1 MDRNRQV
8 NKVVHFLLTL
18 LIMFAVSIA
27 PAQALL
33 KGGTWQE
40 LNSVTGAV
48 NGTAPLADGAIIPL
62 YQGSTLL
69 DPSKTHDIEFS
80 AMPRDFSADATS
92 TSMRAV
98 NSTDTEGD
106 LFSDPPTIAWENR
119 QPPAMGLVWADAATP
134 DTPLSPQP
142 VPNLTFC
149 AQNLAGRQLVA
160 WAQVEDETNVPA
172 LWLFTRTGV
181 PNYATIPLLSPKVAL
196 NIKPATDTPVT
207 VSGDHVDSAFEA
219 SKVKVGE
226 SITLTISTKACD
238 GTPEGN
244 APFVIRRKDAENRQ
258 GVVNNANPVRVG
270 DTELTTTQ
278 TEYRG
283 VTDANGNAT
292 VVVTQKEGPG
302 VKTPLVV
309 SSVNFPALT
318 AETAV
323 IFTTITSP
331 DSDKASMYGHMI
343 ESATATLNGITYTF
357 TRPKL
362 AAEASG
368 ADKSVVDTNETW
380 ALFTWSGADNH
391 CDILPD
397 AEQLVQMRHEHST
410 LETWT
415 GWPVAGDAEYWSSTK
430 NQLSGYHAAVHM
442 NSASVVRAADS
453 DTLLVSCVDK
463 AQPAAHPQI
472 TLSPQGPYKA
482 QVGESIDL
490 TMTVVDR
497 DTQKP
502 LPYRYMELFID
513 PAKNRKGEHQDA
525 WDNLRVTVDSEGMSA
540 SSPEHYTGVTDVN
553 GQAHLTLKHNSGLG
567 VETPIRIVM
576 PDDEGGNVELSFSV
590 IFTVV
595 TSPDVD
601 GANMWGHMRGV
612 VDAGNLYKRPLLAV
626 EASHKDG
633 QFSENNEEWATFNSV
648 ASATAQCGVGQVPDQ
663 SSLAHLYSEHA
674 GGQMESEHGWPTEDY
689 FIAADSD
696 ASGTVHVNLENGDSG
711 KFTDT
716 PNYLTCSA
724 NEMVAV
730 LDVYFN
736 DDPVIKN
743 ADAKVGEQV
752 KMNIHSRNALN
763 GMAIGNTDFTI
774 TMANG
779 RRRDGLTTGFTDTS
793 NGEMQFDDV
802 GYVAGQVYHGITDAN
817 GDATIILTQKK
828 GVGLLTPLNIA
839 PVDSL
844 ISTPVSRS
852 VKFTVATSPD
862 TPAAKM
868 WGHMADTITV
878 GDWTF
883 ERPKLAGEVSNPL
896 RTQDE
901 SNETWARVAHSDAVG
916 NPDAGGCA
924 ANRLPRIDQLEALYN
939 ANSGGKIHSIQGWPT
954 YLNYWSST
962 YQSATTWKLIALT
975 NGSEFA
981 NSNVS
986 IYASCLASDNPVAAS
1001 ITIEPVNPSQWYDGS
1016 DVHAVKVKKG
1026 ETMQLKVTVKDVSGN
1041 PIPEAPFVLTRGDGY
1056 DRRGEKYTAQDGD
1069 DLQGIVTPVVIDGES
1084 LAWTTT
1090 KMGSQT
1096 GTDGTRIISV
1106 TRPDTHGTRTA
1117 INATLYE
1124 NAAVSASID
1133 TIFTV
1138 VTSPDVSVARMW
1150 GHMAPSLTAADGAVY
1165 QRPLLYAEL
1174 SSTDN
1179 TASKQETNETWA
1191 VFHGPASEGANP
1203 ARCAAGYYPAVE
1215 ALDTLYQAHSG
1226 NAMETTY
1233 GWPTQKHSYIAADT
1247 DGSTTA
1253 HVNLATGADSTFS
1266 GTEPNYLSCSGN
1278 ELVTSLD
1285 VYFNGDESL
1294 RNAVAKV
1301 GEQITMN
1308 VHSVNALNGLSVPNA
1323 SFTVTMSH
1331 GKNRDN
1337 ATTGFTDPSDGT
1349 LVMGGTPFGS
1359 SQASMTYQGM
1369 TDAEGNATLV
1379 IEQPQGVGL
1388 LTPLSVLPVNSLITT
1403 PVNRSVKFTVATSPD
1418 TPEAQMWGHMADT
1431 LTVGDMKFQRPKL
1444 AAEATAATRTQE
1456 QDNETWARVSHADAL
1471 NNPNA
1476 GGCEAGHL
1484 PRADQLA
1491 ALYASSDGNKIHTVS
1506 GWPTEYDYW
1515 SSTFASAA
1523 TWQAVSLAAGGYT
1536 ASGDASD
1543 YVSCLVSKNPTAASI
1558 TIEPVDAALWYNANS
1573 EHAVKVKKGDTL
1585 QLKVTVKDA
1594 SGNPLP
1600 QAPFVLSRGDG
1611 YTRQGEKHI
1620 AGSGDGIVSA
1630 VVIDGDSLNDTATK
1644 IGGMTGENCSK
1655 IINVTRPDTHGT
1667 KVAITAALY
1676 DNASATAS
1684 IDTIFTVVTSPDSDK
1699 AKMWGHMPETT
1710 TAANGEVFK
1719 RPLLSAEIASGVTH
1733 GDNTENNEAWGIV
1746 DFEMANDAC
1755 GAGYVPTLADMQ
1767 SLYDA
1772 RPGGAMNTQQGW
1784 PLDGKNYQD
1793 STADLSRSTQNRY
1806 VKSINLRDGGVGS
1819 LLWNEQLY
1827 FVCLQNAHPAATQIT
1842 LTSPVYNDSD
1852 GFAKA
1857 KVGETI
1863 PVIITTRDA
1872 QGNPAADTPVIFTRG
1887 DSVGR
1892 ANQEVNSS
1900 AAADI
1905 QINHSDGRSSG
1916 ANYYT
1921 ATGAD
1926 GTLTLNI
1933 SQDSGAGFKTPLTAA
1948 IEHNGVTSAP
1958 LPVIFTVVTSPDTPK
1973 ANYWGHMAET
1983 LTDSSGVAYRRP
1995 LLASEFSATPGKTLT
2010 IANGY
2015 YDKGET
2021 WGMITVDK
2029 AWNGTGGGCG
2039 RDTLPT
2045 VANLQTLYGTYPD
2058 NAMRSRNGWPMT
2070 SSGNNN
2076 VSRYWWAGDY
2086 VISSDGTKS
2095 LYAAVNLFNDGND
2108 VKTTTSTSMYYMQT
2122 CLASPRSAAASL
2134 TLTLAGQDETTGSAK
2149 AKKGEQM
2156 AATIDVKDAAG
2167 QPMKNVMVKISR
2179 GSSYNRA
2186 NSATSSSSI
2195 TDDITLRNVMPSGL
2209 ATYLLDTSAKYLY
2222 AQTDAQGQVTFTLAQ
2237 DSTAGLK
2244 TTISAATMDGSNLTD
2259 SKDAIFTVV
2268 TSPDSDK
2275 AKYWGHMPETFTNS
2289 KGVEFKRPLLR
2300 AELSSTADTSGYT
2313 ENNETWYTWSRYPN
2327 MYQDTASPCDRLG
2340 LPTVNDLQTL
2350 YTDYPNGA
2358 LTTTLGL
2365 PVASGKY
2372 WGAGN
2377 SVPDATHS
2385 DSQFQY
2391 VRLSDNN
2398 TLTTKANTATAQLCL
2413 AKRRDLSIEL
2423 TSSDMDAD
2431 KGAPVAK
2438 KGESLPLTVTVRDG
2452 SGTPQPNTAIRLG
2465 RTLSIDRAGVV
2476 DGSSGGGMVL
2486 TSVAPSTGSMTF
2498 NCTVSSCTSY
2508 WYGITDEDGKAQLEV
2523 TQDDSRGLRTP
2534 LQAMLVDDPL
2544 TVSDMDV
2551 IFTVIT
2557 SPDSDKAKYW
2567 GHMPETVTNSAGVK
2581 FRRPLLAAEMT
2592 SNSGTYL
2599 VNNET
2604 WPLVTA
2610 ANTEKAGATGCDAE
2624 YQPLSGD
2631 LQTLY
2636 SDNPN
2641 GAIGTNYGWPVA
2653 GNKSWWAADRA
2664 PNTGYYQFINLN
2676 SGGKGTASSSTA
2688 TGAQVCLVEPRT
2700 STPASITLTSTA
2712 MDSAKNAAVV
2722 AKGSAM
2728 PLTVTVKDSSG
2739 NPVANVGFTL
2749 SRGDSKNRAGMVI
2762 TDGDVAADAG
2772 ADDLM
2777 LKELTPASASQSMT
2791 TTGIVFTG
2799 TTGSDGTATFTLNQD
2814 KSLGLKTPLTVK
2826 VTDNTTL
2833 HASLDVIFMVLT
2845 SPDTDKALFWGNMS
2859 DTTSVN
2865 GKTLHRPWLQAEML
2879 SGVTPVFTNGV
2890 HANNEYWAMAHT
2902 VDNTKWDIAKQCGS
2916 LSKAPDN
2923 NDLLTLYHSISSLGW
2938 PTQGYPYLS
2947 KSTSSG
2953 GMYCGVDENTK
2964 SQNCAIKPA
2973 GSAGYATCVE

>member
-1 MDRNRQV
+1 MKSKKCV
-8 NKVVHFLLTL
+8 GFLPWLLLCALSLTP
-18 LIMFAVSIA
+18 FF
-27 PAQALL
+27 AQAVRSS
-33 KGGTWQE
+33 GAWQE
-40 LNSVTGAV
+40 LTEQTAAINGTPPQADSVT
-48 NGTAPLADGAIIPL
+48 IPV
-62 YQGSTLL
+62 YQGSVQLRS
-69 DPSKTHDIEFS
+69 DAANPVDYSAKPSQF
-80 AMPRDFSADATS
+80 S
-92 TSMRAV
+92 TSDAGSALTLT
-98 NSTDTEGD
+98 NPHDTEGD
-106 LFSDPPTIAWENR
+106 IFAVPPLVWQAERAPTVT
-119 QPPAMGLVWADAATP
+119 LVWADAATP
-134 DTPLSPQP
+134 DTPLDPQP
-142 VPNLTFC
+142 VSNISFC
-149 AQNLAGRQLVA
+149 AQNLAGRHLVVWSQLDTSTA
-160 WAQVEDETNVPA
+160 IPP
-172 LWLFTRTGV
+172 LWLLTRTGV
-181 PNYATIPLLSPKVAL
+181 PYNTAVEVLDQKFAVDIA
-196 NIKPATDTPVT
+196 PAVGDPVT
-207 VSGDHVDSAFEA
+207 LAADHLDESLNAA
-219 SKVKVGE
+219 KVKAGE
-226 SITLTISTKACD
+226 SIMLTVTTKDC
-238 GTPEGN
+238 GGEPEGN
-244 APFVIRRKDAENRQ
+244 VDFVITRGDAQNRQ
-258 GVVNNANPVRVG
+258 GVVNNAAPVRVG
-270 DTELTTTQ
+270 NTELTTTA
-278 TEYRG
+278 TEYHGTTNAEG
-283 VTDANGNAT
+283 VAT
-292 VVVTQKEGPG
+292 VVVTQANGPG
-302 VKTPLVV
+302 VKTPLMAHP
-309 SSVNFPALT
+309 SSAPALK
-318 AETAV
+318 ASVDV
-323 IFTTITSP
+323 IFTTLTSP
-331 DSDKASMYGHMI
+331 DSSSANMYGHMA
-343 ESATATLNGITYTF
+343 ETSTATVDGASYTF
-357 TRPKL
+357 YRPKL
-362 AAEASG
+362 AAETDGEDRTASIN
-368 ADKSVVDTNETW
+368 NETW
-380 ALFTWSGADNH
+380 AQFTWGHADAH

-397 AEQLVQMRHEHST
+397 ARQLEGLKIERGDLATT
-410 LETWT
+410 L
-415 GWPVAGDAEYWSSTK
+415 GWPVGLTSGDEEYWSSSQGSIATDHISIDMRSRSLT
-430 NQLSGYHAAVHM
+430 QMPDATQS
-442 NSASVVRAADS
+442 
-453 DTLLVSCVDK
+453 LVSCVDK
-463 AQPAAHPQI
+463 APPAVTPKLVISADNVDSTVNAAKVKVGDDINMKI
-472 TLSPQGPYKA
+472 TVTDSA
-482 QVGESIDL
+482 
-490 TMTVVDR
+490 TN
-497 DTQKP
+497 KP
-502 LPYRYMELFID
+502 LPYRYFNVYQGDEQNRQNQ
-513 PAKNRKGEHQDA
+513 KN
-525 WDNLRVTVDSEGMSA
+525 
-540 SSPEHYTGVTDVN
+540 
-553 GQAHLTLKHNSGLG
+553 
-567 VETPIRIVM
+567 
-576 PDDEGGNVELSFSV
+576 
-590 IFTVV
+590 
-595 TSPDVD
+595 
-601 GANMWGHMRGV
+601 
-612 VDAGNLYKRPLLAV
+612 
-626 EASHKDG
+626 
-633 QFSENNEEWATFNSV
+633 
-648 ASATAQCGVGQVPDQ
+648 
-663 SSLAHLYSEHA
+663 
-674 GGQMESEHGWPTEDY
+674 
-689 FIAADSD
+689 ADI
-696 ASGTVHVNLENGDSG
+696 DSG
-711 KFTDT
+711 HQWT
-716 PNYLTCSA
+716 
-724 NEMVAV
+724 
-730 LDVYFN
+730 
-736 DDPVIKN
+736 DDPVI
-743 ADAKVGEQV
+743 
-752 KMNIHSRNALN
+752 
-763 GMAIGNTDFTI
+763 I
-774 TMANG
+774 TNLAG
-779 RRRDGLTTGFTDTS
+779 SDGH
-793 NGEMQFDDV
+793 
-802 GYVAGQVYHGITDAN
+802 YHGVTDAN
-817 GDATIILTQKK
+817 GQFSLVLTQDK
-828 GVGLLTPLNIA
+828 GAGVLTP
-839 PVDSL
+839 V
-844 ISTPVSRS
+844 
-852 VKFTVATSPD
+852 
-862 TPAAKM
+862 
-868 WGHMADTITV
+868 
-878 GDWTF
+878 
-883 ERPKLAGEVSNPL
+883 
-896 RTQDE
+896 
-901 SNETWARVAHSDAVG
+901 RV
-916 NPDAGGCA
+916 
-924 ANRLPRIDQLEALYN
+924 
-939 ANSGGKIHSIQGWPT
+939 
-954 YLNYWSST
+954 
-962 YQSATTWKLIALT
+962 
-975 NGSEFA
+975 
-981 NSNVS
+981 
-986 IYASCLASDNPVAAS
+986 
-1001 ITIEPVNPSQWYDGS
+1001 
-1016 DVHAVKVKKG
+1016 
-1026 ETMQLKVTVKDVSGN
+1026 
-1041 PIPEAPFVLTRGDGY
+1041 VLF
-1056 DRRGEKYTAQDGD
+1056 
-1069 DLQGIVTPVVIDGES
+1069 
-1084 LAWTTT
+1084 
-1090 KMGSQT
+1090 
-1096 GTDGTRIISV
+1096 DGT
-1106 TRPDTHGTRTA
+1106 
-1117 INATLYE
+1117 
-1124 NAAVSASID
+1124 
-1133 TIFTV
+1133 
-1138 VTSPDVSVARMW
+1138 
-1150 GHMAPSLTAADGAVY
+1150 
-1165 QRPLLYAEL
+1165 
-1174 SSTDN
+1174 
-1179 TASKQETNETWA
+1179 
-1191 VFHGPASEGANP
+1191 
-1203 ARCAAGYYPAVE
+1203 
-1215 ALDTLYQAHSG
+1215 
-1226 NAMETTY
+1226 
-1233 GWPTQKHSYIAADT
+1233 
-1247 DGSTTA
+1247 
-1253 HVNLATGADSTFS
+1253 
-1266 GTEPNYLSCSGN
+1266 
-1278 ELVTSLD
+1278 
-1285 VYFNGDESL
+1285 
-1294 RNAVAKV
+1294 
-1301 GEQITMN
+1301 
-1308 VHSVNALNGLSVPNA
+1308 
-1323 SFTVTMSH
+1323 
-1331 GKNRDN
+1331 
-1337 ATTGFTDPSDGT
+1337 
-1349 LVMGGTPFGS
+1349 
-1359 SQASMTYQGM
+1359 
-1369 TDAEGNATLV
+1369 
-1379 IEQPQGVGL
+1379 
-1388 LTPLSVLPVNSLITT
+1388 
-1403 PVNRSVKFTVATSPD
+1403 
-1418 TPEAQMWGHMADT
+1418 
-1431 LTVGDMKFQRPKL
+1431 
-1444 AAEATAATRTQE
+1444 EATQ
-1456 QDNETWARVSHADAL
+1456 
-1471 NNPNA
+1471 
-1476 GGCEAGHL
+1476 
-1484 PRADQLA
+1484 
-1491 ALYASSDGNKIHTVS
+1491 
-1506 GWPTEYDYW
+1506 
-1515 SSTFASAA
+1515 
-1523 TWQAVSLAAGGYT
+1523 
-1536 ASGDASD
+1536 
-1543 YVSCLVSKNPTAASI
+1543 
-1558 TIEPVDAALWYNANS
+1558 
-1573 EHAVKVKKGDTL
+1573 
-1585 QLKVTVKDA
+1585 
-1594 SGNPLP
+1594 
-1600 QAPFVLSRGDG
+1600 
-1611 YTRQGEKHI
+1611 
-1620 AGSGDGIVSA
+1620 
-1630 VVIDGDSLNDTATK
+1630 
-1644 IGGMTGENCSK
+1644 
-1655 IINVTRPDTHGT
+1655 NV
-1667 KVAITAALY
+1667 
-1676 DNASATAS
+1676 
-1684 IDTIFTVVTSPDSDK
+1684 IFTVVTSPDSDK

-1852 GFAKA
+1852 GFTKA

-2973 GSAGYATCVE
+2973 GTAGYATCVE

>member
-1 MDRNRQV
+1 MQRNGLFSGTSV
-8 NKVVHFLLTL
+8 KSKKCVGFLPWLLLCALSLTP
-18 LIMFAVSIA
+18 FF
-27 PAQALL
+27 AQAVRSS
-33 KGGTWQE
+33 GAWQE
-40 LNSVTGAV
+40 LTEQTAAINGTPPQADSVT
-48 NGTAPLADGAIIPL
+48 IPV
-62 YQGSTLL
+62 YQGSVQLRS
-69 DPSKTHDIEFS
+69 DAANPVDYSAKPSQF
-80 AMPRDFSADATS
+80 S
-92 TSMRAV
+92 TSDAGSALTLT
-98 NSTDTEGD
+98 NPHDTEGD
-106 LFSDPPTIAWENR
+106 IFAVPPLVWQAERAPTVT
-119 QPPAMGLVWADAATP
+119 LVWADAATP
-134 DTPLSPQP
+134 DTPLDPQP
-142 VPNLTFC
+142 VSNISFC
-149 AQNLAGRQLVA
+149 AQNLAGRHLVVWSQLDTSTA
-160 WAQVEDETNVPA
+160 IPP
-172 LWLFTRTGV
+172 LWLLTRTGV
-181 PNYATIPLLSPKVAL
+181 PYNTAVEVLAQKFAVDIA
-196 NIKPATDTPVT
+196 PAVGDPVT
-207 VSGDHVDSAFEA
+207 LAADHLDESLNAA
-219 SKVKVGE
+219 KVKAGE
-226 SITLTISTKACD
+226 SITLTVTTKDC
-238 GTPEGN
+238 GGEPEGN
-244 APFVIRRKDAENRQ
+244 VDFVITRGDAQNRQ
-258 GVVNNANPVRVG
+258 GVVNNAAPVRVG
-270 DTELTTTQ
+270 NTELTTTA
-278 TEYRG
+278 TEYHGTTNAEG
-283 VTDANGNAT
+283 VAT
-292 VVVTQKEGPG
+292 VVVTQANGPG
-302 VKTPLVV
+302 VKTPLIAHP
-309 SSVNFPALT
+309 SSAPALK
-318 AETAV
+318 ASVDV
-323 IFTTITSP
+323 IFTTLTSP
-331 DSDKASMYGHMI
+331 DSSSANMYGHMA
-343 ESATATLNGITYTF
+343 ETSTATVDGASYTF
-357 TRPKL
+357 YRPKL
-362 AAEASG
+362 AAETDGEDRTASIN
-368 ADKSVVDTNETW
+368 NETW
-380 ALFTWSGADNH
+380 AQFNWGHADAH

-397 AEQLVQMRHEHST
+397 ARQLEGLKIARGDLATT
-410 LETWT
+410 L
-415 GWPVAGDAEYWSSTK
+415 GWPVGLTSGDEEYWSSSQGSTATDHISIDMRSRSLT
-430 NQLSGYHAAVHM
+430 QMPDATQS
-442 NSASVVRAADS
+442 
-453 DTLLVSCVDK
+453 LVSCVDK
-463 AQPAAHPQI
+463 APPAVTPKLVISADNFDS
-472 TLSPQGPYKA
+472 TVNAAKVK
-482 QVGESIDL
+482 VGEEIN
-490 TMTVVDR
+490 MKITVTDSA
-497 DTQKP
+497 TNKP
-502 LPYRYMELFID
+502 LPYRYLNVYLGDEQNRQNQKNADID
-513 PAKNRKGEHQDA
+513 SGHQWTD
-525 WDNLRVTVDSEGMSA
+525 DPVIITNLEGSDG
-540 SSPEHYTGVTDVN
+540 HYHGVTDAN
-553 GQAHLTLKHNSGLG
+553 GQFSLVLTQDKGAG
-567 VETPIRIVM
+567 VLTPVRVVLF
-576 PDDEGGNVELSFSV
+576 DGTEATQNV

-595 TSPDVD
+595 TSPDV
-601 GANMWGHMRGV
+601 
-612 VDAGNLYKRPLLAV
+612 
-626 EASHKDG
+626 
-633 QFSENNEEWATFNSV
+633 
-648 ASATAQCGVGQVPDQ
+648 AQ
-663 SSLAHLYSEHA
+663 
-674 GGQMESEHGWPTEDY
+674 
-689 FIAADSD
+689 
-696 ASGTVHVNLENGDSG
+696 
-711 KFTDT
+711 
-716 PNYLTCSA
+716 
-724 NEMVAV
+724 
-730 LDVYFN
+730 
-736 DDPVIKN
+736 
-743 ADAKVGEQV
+743 
-752 KMNIHSRNALN
+752 
-763 GMAIGNTDFTI
+763 
-774 TMANG
+774 
-779 RRRDGLTTGFTDTS
+779 
-793 NGEMQFDDV
+793 
-802 GYVAGQVYHGITDAN
+802 
-817 GDATIILTQKK
+817 
-828 GVGLLTPLNIA
+828 
-839 PVDSL
+839 
-844 ISTPVSRS
+844 
-852 VKFTVATSPD
+852 
-862 TPAAKM
+862 
-868 WGHMADTITV
+868 
-878 GDWTF
+878 
-883 ERPKLAGEVSNPL
+883 
-896 RTQDE
+896 
-901 SNETWARVAHSDAVG
+901 AR
-916 NPDAGGCA
+916 
-924 ANRLPRIDQLEALYN
+924 
-939 ANSGGKIHSIQGWPT
+939 
-954 YLNYWSST
+954 
-962 YQSATTWKLIALT
+962 
-975 NGSEFA
+975 
-981 NSNVS
+981 
-986 IYASCLASDNPVAAS
+986 
-1001 ITIEPVNPSQWYDGS
+1001 
-1016 DVHAVKVKKG
+1016 
-1026 ETMQLKVTVKDVSGN
+1026 
-1041 PIPEAPFVLTRGDGY
+1041 
-1056 DRRGEKYTAQDGD
+1056 
-1069 DLQGIVTPVVIDGES
+1069 
-1084 LAWTTT
+1084 
-1090 KMGSQT
+1090 
-1096 GTDGTRIISV
+1096 
-1106 TRPDTHGTRTA
+1106 
-1117 INATLYE
+1117 
-1124 NAAVSASID
+1124 
-1133 TIFTV
+1133 
-1138 VTSPDVSVARMW
+1138 
-1150 GHMAPSLTAADGAVY
+1150 
-1165 QRPLLYAEL
+1165 
-1174 SSTDN
+1174 
-1179 TASKQETNETWA
+1179 
-1191 VFHGPASEGANP
+1191 
-1203 ARCAAGYYPAVE
+1203 
-1215 ALDTLYQAHSG
+1215 
-1226 NAMETTY
+1226 
-1233 GWPTQKHSYIAADT
+1233 
-1247 DGSTTA
+1247 
-1253 HVNLATGADSTFS
+1253 
-1266 GTEPNYLSCSGN
+1266 
-1278 ELVTSLD
+1278 
-1285 VYFNGDESL
+1285 
-1294 RNAVAKV
+1294 
-1301 GEQITMN
+1301 
-1308 VHSVNALNGLSVPNA
+1308 
-1323 SFTVTMSH
+1323 
-1331 GKNRDN
+1331 
-1337 ATTGFTDPSDGT
+1337 
-1349 LVMGGTPFGS
+1349 
-1359 SQASMTYQGM
+1359 
-1369 TDAEGNATLV
+1369 
-1379 IEQPQGVGL
+1379 
-1388 LTPLSVLPVNSLITT
+1388 
-1403 PVNRSVKFTVATSPD
+1403 
-1418 TPEAQMWGHMADT
+1418 
-1431 LTVGDMKFQRPKL
+1431 
-1444 AAEATAATRTQE
+1444 
-1456 QDNETWARVSHADAL
+1456 
-1471 NNPNA
+1471 
-1476 GGCEAGHL
+1476 
-1484 PRADQLA
+1484 
-1491 ALYASSDGNKIHTVS
+1491 
-1506 GWPTEYDYW
+1506 
-1515 SSTFASAA
+1515 
-1523 TWQAVSLAAGGYT
+1523 
-1536 ASGDASD
+1536 
-1543 YVSCLVSKNPTAASI
+1543 
-1558 TIEPVDAALWYNANS
+1558 
-1573 EHAVKVKKGDTL
+1573 
-1585 QLKVTVKDA
+1585 
-1594 SGNPLP
+1594 
-1600 QAPFVLSRGDG
+1600 
-1611 YTRQGEKHI
+1611 
-1620 AGSGDGIVSA
+1620 
-1630 VVIDGDSLNDTATK
+1630 
-1644 IGGMTGENCSK
+1644 
-1655 IINVTRPDTHGT
+1655 
-1667 KVAITAALY
+1667 
-1676 DNASATAS
+1676 
-1684 IDTIFTVVTSPDSDK
+1684 
-1699 AKMWGHMPETT
+1699 MWGHMPETT

-2134 TLTLAGQDETTGSAK
+2134 TLAGQDETTGSAK

-2186 NSATSSSSI
+2186 NSATSSSSV

-2423 TSSDMDAD
+2423 TSSAMDAD

-2452 SGTPQPNTAIRLG
+2452 SGTPQPNTTIRLG

-2722 AKGSAM
+2722 PKGSAM

-2938 PTQGYPYLS
+2938 PTLGYPYLS
-2947 KSTSSG
+2947 KSTSSS

-2973 GSAGYATCVE
+2973 GTAGYATCVE

>member
-1 MDRNRQV
+1 M

-196 NIKPATDTPVT
+196 NIKPAVSDPVS
-207 VSGDHVDSAFEA
+207 VSGDHVDASFEA

-226 SITLTISTKACD
+226 SITLTVTTKACD
-238 GTPEGN
+238 GEPAIN
-244 APFVIRRKDAENRQ
+244 APFVIRREDAINRQ

-270 DTELTTTQ
+270 NTELTTAQ
-278 TEYRG
+278 TEYHG
-283 VTDANGNAT
+283 VTDGQGNAT
-292 VVVTQKEGPG
+292 VVVTQENGPG
-302 VKTPLVV
+302 VKTRLIV
-309 SSVNFPALT
+309 SSQNYPTLT
-318 AETAV
+318 DNVDV

-343 ESATATLNGITYTF
+343 ESTTATLNGITYTF

-380 ALFTWSGADNH
+380 ALFDWNGADNH
-391 CDILPD
+391 CNILPD

-410 LETWT
+410 LATYT
-415 GWPVAGDAEYWSSTK
+415 GWPATDDAEYWSSTK
-430 NQLSGYHAAVHM
+430 DQMSGYHAAVHM
-442 NSASVVRAADS
+442 NSASVARAADS

-612 VDAGNLYKRPLLAV
+612 VDAGNLYKRPLLAE

-663 SSLAHLYSEHA
+663 SSLAHLYSEHT

-763 GMAIGNTDFTI
+763 GIAIGNTDFTI

-1026 ETMQLKVTVKDVSGN
+1026 ETMQLKVTVKDASGN

-1215 ALDTLYQAHSG
+1215 ALDSLYSKYPSRTINTAQ
-1226 NAMETTY
+1226 
-1233 GWPTQKHSYIAADT
+1233 GWPVYYSYWSGSNSTSFSSGAKLDFYYAVDLA
-1247 DGSTTA
+1247 DGSRRSENSATSTA
-1253 HVNLATGADSTFS
+1253 WQ
-1266 GTEPNYLSCSGN
+1266 Y
-1278 ELVTSLD
+1278 
-1285 VYFNGDESL
+1285 
-1294 RNAVAKV
+1294 
-1301 GEQITMN
+1301 QIC
-1308 VHSVNALNGLSVPNA
+1308 
-1323 SFTVTMSH
+1323 
-1331 GKNRDN
+1331 
-1337 ATTGFTDPSDGT
+1337 ATT
-1349 LVMGGTPFGS
+1349 
-1359 SQASMTYQGM
+1359 
-1369 TDAEGNATLV
+1369 
-1379 IEQPQGVGL
+1379 
-1388 LTPLSVLPVNSLITT
+1388 
-1403 PVNRSVKFTVATSPD
+1403 
-1418 TPEAQMWGHMADT
+1418 
-1431 LTVGDMKFQRPKL
+1431 
-1444 AAEATAATRTQE
+1444 
-1456 QDNETWARVSHADAL
+1456 
-1471 NNPNA
+1471 
-1476 GGCEAGHL
+1476 
-1484 PRADQLA
+1484 
-1491 ALYASSDGNKIHTVS
+1491 
-1506 GWPTEYDYW
+1506 
-1515 SSTFASAA
+1515 
-1523 TWQAVSLAAGGYT
+1523 
-1536 ASGDASD
+1536 
-1543 YVSCLVSKNPTAASI
+1543 
-1558 TIEPVDAALWYNANS
+1558 
-1573 EHAVKVKKGDTL
+1573 
-1585 QLKVTVKDA
+1585 
-1594 SGNPLP
+1594 PLP
-1600 QAPFVLSRGDG
+1600 Q
-1611 YTRQGEKHI
+1611 
-1620 AGSGDGIVSA
+1620 
-1630 VVIDGDSLNDTATK
+1630 
-1644 IGGMTGENCSK
+1644 
-1655 IINVTRPDTHGT
+1655 
-1667 KVAITAALY
+1667 
-1676 DNASATAS
+1676 
-1684 IDTIFTVVTSPDSDK
+1684 
-1699 AKMWGHMPETT
+1699 
-1710 TAANGEVFK
+1710 
-1719 RPLLSAEIASGVTH
+1719 
-1733 GDNTENNEAWGIV
+1733 
-1746 DFEMANDAC
+1746 
-1755 GAGYVPTLADMQ
+1755 
-1767 SLYDA
+1767 
-1772 RPGGAMNTQQGW
+1772 
-1784 PLDGKNYQD
+1784 
-1793 STADLSRSTQNRY
+1793 
-1806 VKSINLRDGGVGS
+1806 
-1819 LLWNEQLY
+1819 
-1827 FVCLQNAHPAATQIT
+1827 ATQIT
-1842 LTSPVYNDSD
+1842 LTSPQAMDDAIQAV
-1852 GFAKA
+1852 KA
-1857 KVGETI
+1857 KNSESI
-1863 PVIITTRDA
+1863 PLLITTTDAMGNPVPYATFSLKRDA
-1872 QGNPAADTPVIFTRG
+1872 GKARNPDYNKFVATNGTNMTVTPLTGAQQQFYYAT
-1887 DSVGR
+1887 SVLTG
-1892 ANQEVNSS
+1892 
-1900 AAADI
+1900 
-1905 QINHSDGRSSG
+1905 
-1916 ANYYT
+1916 

-1926 GTLTLNI
+1926 GTL
-1933 SQDSGAGFKTPLTAA
+1933 A
-1948 IEHNGVTSAP
+1948 
-1958 LPVIFTVVTSPDTPK
+1958 
-1973 ANYWGHMAET
+1973 
-1983 LTDSSGVAYRRP
+1983 
-1995 LLASEFSATPGKTLT
+1995 
-2010 IANGY
+2010 
-2015 YDKGET
+2015 
-2021 WGMITVDK
+2021 
-2029 AWNGTGGGCG
+2029 
-2039 RDTLPT
+2039 
-2045 VANLQTLYGTYPD
+2045 
-2058 NAMRSRNGWPMT
+2058 
-2070 SSGNNN
+2070 
-2076 VSRYWWAGDY
+2076 
-2086 VISSDGTKS
+2086 
-2095 LYAAVNLFNDGND
+2095 
-2108 VKTTTSTSMYYMQT
+2108 
-2122 CLASPRSAAASL
+2122 
-2134 TLTLAGQDETTGSAK
+2134 LTLAEPGGI
-2149 AKKGEQM
+2149 GL
-2156 AATIDVKDAAG
+2156 
-2167 QPMKNVMVKISR
+2167 KNQLT
-2179 GSSYNRA
+2179 A
-2186 NSATSSSSI
+2186 NLNDTPTATSS
-2195 TDDITLRNVMPSGL
+2195 LPV
-2209 ATYLLDTSAKYLY
+2209 
-2222 AQTDAQGQVTFTLAQ
+2222 V
-2237 DSTAGLK
+2237 
-2244 TTISAATMDGSNLTD
+2244 
-2259 SKDAIFTVV
+2259 FTV
-2268 TSPDSDK
+2268 
-2275 AKYWGHMPETFTNS
+2275 
-2289 KGVEFKRPLLR
+2289 L
-2300 AELSSTADTSGYT
+2300 
-2313 ENNETWYTWSRYPN
+2313 
-2327 MYQDTASPCDRLG
+2327 
-2340 LPTVNDLQTL
+2340 
-2350 YTDYPNGA
+2350 
-2358 LTTTLGL
+2358 
-2365 PVASGKY
+2365 
-2372 WGAGN
+2372 
-2377 SVPDATHS
+2377 
-2385 DSQFQY
+2385 
-2391 VRLSDNN
+2391 
-2398 TLTTKANTATAQLCL
+2398 
-2413 AKRRDLSIEL
+2413 
-2423 TSSDMDAD
+2423 
-2431 KGAPVAK
+2431 
-2438 KGESLPLTVTVRDG
+2438 
-2452 SGTPQPNTAIRLG
+2452 
-2465 RTLSIDRAGVV
+2465 
-2476 DGSSGGGMVL
+2476 
-2486 TSVAPSTGSMTF
+2486 
-2498 NCTVSSCTSY
+2498 
-2508 WYGITDEDGKAQLEV
+2508 
-2523 TQDDSRGLRTP
+2523 
-2534 LQAMLVDDPL
+2534 
-2544 TVSDMDV
+2544 
-2551 IFTVIT
+2551 T

-2938 PTQGYPYLS
+2938 PTLGYPYLS

>member
-1 MDRNRQV
+1 MKSKKCV
-8 NKVVHFLLTL
+8 GFLPWLLLCALSLTP
-18 LIMFAVSIA
+18 FF
-27 PAQALL
+27 AQAVRSS
-33 KGGTWQE
+33 GAWQE
-40 LNSVTGAV
+40 LTEQTAAINGTPPQADSVT
-48 NGTAPLADGAIIPL
+48 IPV
-62 YQGSTLL
+62 YQGSVQLRS
-69 DPSKTHDIEFS
+69 DAANPVDYSAKPSQF
-80 AMPRDFSADATS
+80 S
-92 TSMRAV
+92 TSDAGSALTLT
-98 NSTDTEGD
+98 NPHDTEGD
-106 LFSDPPTIAWENR
+106 IFAVPPLVWQAERAPTVT
-119 QPPAMGLVWADAATP
+119 LVWADAATP
-134 DTPLSPQP
+134 DTPLDPQP
-142 VPNLTFC
+142 VSNISFC
-149 AQNLAGRQLVA
+149 AQNLAGRHLVVWSQLDTSTA
-160 WAQVEDETNVPA
+160 IPP
-172 LWLFTRTGV
+172 LWLLTRTGV
-181 PNYATIPLLSPKVAL
+181 PYNTAVEVLDQKFAVDIA
-196 NIKPATDTPVT
+196 PAVGDPVT
-207 VSGDHVDSAFEA
+207 LAADHLDESLNAA
-219 SKVKVGE
+219 KVKAGE
-226 SITLTISTKACD
+226 SIMLTVTTKDC
-238 GTPEGN
+238 GGEPEGN
-244 APFVIRRKDAENRQ
+244 VDFVITRGDAQNRQ
-258 GVVNNANPVRVG
+258 GVVNNAAPVRVG
-270 DTELTTTQ
+270 NTELTTTA
-278 TEYRG
+278 TEYHGTTNAEG
-283 VTDANGNAT
+283 VAT
-292 VVVTQKEGPG
+292 VVVTQANGPG
-302 VKTPLVV
+302 VKTPLIAHP
-309 SSVNFPALT
+309 SSAPALK
-318 AETAV
+318 ASVDV
-323 IFTTITSP
+323 IFTTLTSP
-331 DSDKASMYGHMI
+331 DSSSANMYGHMA
-343 ESATATLNGITYTF
+343 ETSTATVDGASYTF
-357 TRPKL
+357 YRPKL
-362 AAEASG
+362 AAETDGEDRTASIN
-368 ADKSVVDTNETW
+368 NETW
-380 ALFTWSGADNH
+380 AQFTWGHADAH

-397 AEQLVQMRHEHST
+397 ARQLEGLKIERGDLATT
-410 LETWT
+410 L
-415 GWPVAGDAEYWSSTK
+415 GWPVGLTSGDEEYWSSSQGSIATDHISIDMRSRSLT
-430 NQLSGYHAAVHM
+430 QMPDATQS
-442 NSASVVRAADS
+442 
-453 DTLLVSCVDK
+453 LVSCVDK
-463 AQPAAHPQI
+463 APPAVTPKLVISADNVDS
-472 TLSPQGPYKA
+472 TVNAAKVK
-482 QVGESIDL
+482 VGEEIN
-490 TMTVVDR
+490 MKITVTDSA
-497 DTQKP
+497 TNKP
-502 LPYRYMELFID
+502 LPYRYFNVYLGDEQNRQNQKNADID
-513 PAKNRKGEHQDA
+513 SGHQWTD
-525 WDNLRVTVDSEGMSA
+525 DPVIITNLEGSDG
-540 SSPEHYTGVTDVN
+540 HYHGVTDAN
-553 GQAHLTLKHNSGLG
+553 GQFSLVLTQDKGAG
-567 VETPIRIVM
+567 VLTPVRVVLF
-576 PDDEGGNVELSFSV
+576 DGTEATQNV

-595 TSPDVD
+595 TSPDV
-601 GANMWGHMRGV
+601 AQARMWGHMQGV
-612 VDAGNLYKRPLLAV
+612 VEAGNIYKRPLLAD
-626 EASHKDG
+626 EAAQDTGSE
-633 QFSENNEEWATFNSV
+633 FENNEYWATFNSV
-648 ASATAQCGVGQVPDQ
+648 TAATNQCGTGQVP
-663 SSLAHLYSEHA
+663 
-674 GGQMESEHGWPTEDY
+674 GQ
-689 FIAADSD
+689 
-696 ASGTVHVNLENGDSG
+696 
-711 KFTDT
+711 
-716 PNYLTCSA
+716 
-724 NEMVAV
+724 
-730 LDVYFN
+730 
-736 DDPVIKN
+736 
-743 ADAKVGEQV
+743 
-752 KMNIHSRNALN
+752 
-763 GMAIGNTDFTI
+763 
-774 TMANG
+774 
-779 RRRDGLTTGFTDTS
+779 
-793 NGEMQFDDV
+793 
-802 GYVAGQVYHGITDAN
+802 
-817 GDATIILTQKK
+817 
-828 GVGLLTPLNIA
+828 LL
-839 PVDSL
+839 
-844 ISTPVSRS
+844 
-852 VKFTVATSPD
+852 
-862 TPAAKM
+862 
-868 WGHMADTITV
+868 
-878 GDWTF
+878 
-883 ERPKLAGEVSNPL
+883 
-896 RTQDE
+896 
-901 SNETWARVAHSDAVG
+901 
-916 NPDAGGCA
+916 
-924 ANRLPRIDQLEALYN
+924 
-939 ANSGGKIHSIQGWPT
+939 
-954 YLNYWSST
+954 
-962 YQSATTWKLIALT
+962 
-975 NGSEFA
+975 
-981 NSNVS
+981 
-986 IYASCLASDNPVAAS
+986 
-1001 ITIEPVNPSQWYDGS
+1001 
-1016 DVHAVKVKKG
+1016 
-1026 ETMQLKVTVKDVSGN
+1026 
-1041 PIPEAPFVLTRGDGY
+1041 
-1056 DRRGEKYTAQDGD
+1056 
-1069 DLQGIVTPVVIDGES
+1069 
-1084 LAWTTT
+1084 
-1090 KMGSQT
+1090 
-1096 GTDGTRIISV
+1096 
-1106 TRPDTHGTRTA
+1106 
-1117 INATLYE
+1117 
-1124 NAAVSASID
+1124 
-1133 TIFTV
+1133 
-1138 VTSPDVSVARMW
+1138 
-1150 GHMAPSLTAADGAVY
+1150 
-1165 QRPLLYAEL
+1165 
-1174 SSTDN
+1174 
-1179 TASKQETNETWA
+1179 
-1191 VFHGPASEGANP
+1191 
-1203 ARCAAGYYPAVE
+1203 
-1215 ALDTLYQAHSG
+1215 LDTLYQAHSG

-1253 HVNLATGADSTFS
+1253 HVNLATGADSMFS
-1266 GTEPNYLSCSGN
+1266 GAEPNYLSCSGN

-1403 PVNRSVKFTVATSPD
+1403 PINRSVKFTVPTSPD

-1431 LTVGDMKFQRPKL
+1431 LTVGGMEFQRPKL

-1506 GWPTEYDYW
+1506 GWPTTYDYW

-1630 VVIDGDSLNDTATK
+1630 VVIDGDSLNDSATQ
-1644 IGGMTGENCSK
+1644 IGGMTGENGSK
-1655 IINVTRPDTHGT
+1655 IINVTRPDAHGT

-1676 DNASATAS
+1676 NNASATAS
-1684 IDTIFTVVTSPDSDK
+1684 IDT
-1699 AKMWGHMPETT
+1699 
-1710 TAANGEVFK
+1710 
-1719 RPLLSAEIASGVTH
+1719 
-1733 GDNTENNEAWGIV
+1733 
-1746 DFEMANDAC
+1746 
-1755 GAGYVPTLADMQ
+1755 
-1767 SLYDA
+1767 
-1772 RPGGAMNTQQGW
+1772 
-1784 PLDGKNYQD
+1784 
-1793 STADLSRSTQNRY
+1793 
-1806 VKSINLRDGGVGS
+1806 
-1819 LLWNEQLY
+1819 
-1827 FVCLQNAHPAATQIT
+1827 
-1842 LTSPVYNDSD
+1842 
-1852 GFAKA
+1852 
-1857 KVGETI
+1857 
-1863 PVIITTRDA
+1863 
-1872 QGNPAADTPVIFTRG
+1872 
-1887 DSVGR
+1887 
-1892 ANQEVNSS
+1892 
-1900 AAADI
+1900 
-1905 QINHSDGRSSG
+1905 
-1916 ANYYT
+1916 
-1921 ATGAD
+1921 
-1926 GTLTLNI
+1926 
-1933 SQDSGAGFKTPLTAA
+1933 
-1948 IEHNGVTSAP
+1948 
-1958 LPVIFTVVTSPDTPK
+1958 IFTVVTSPDTPK

-2222 AQTDAQGQVTFTLAQ
+2222 AQTDALGQVTFTLAQ

-2259 SKDAIFTVV
+2259 SKGAIFTVV

-2947 KSTSSG
+2947 KSSSSG

-2973 GSAGYATCVE
+2973 GTAGYATCVE

>member
-1 MDRNRQV
+1 MKSKKCV
-8 NKVVHFLLTL
+8 GFLPWLLLCALSLTP
-18 LIMFAVSIA
+18 FF
-27 PAQALL
+27 AQAVRSS
-33 KGGTWQE
+33 GAWQE
-40 LNSVTGAV
+40 LTEQTAAINGTPPQADSVT
-48 NGTAPLADGAIIPL
+48 IPV
-62 YQGSTLL
+62 YQGSVQLRS
-69 DPSKTHDIEFS
+69 DAANPVDYSAKPSQF
-80 AMPRDFSADATS
+80 S
-92 TSMRAV
+92 TSDVGSALTLT
-98 NSTDTEGD
+98 NPHDTEGD
-106 LFSDPPTIAWENR
+106 IFAVPPLAWQAER
-119 QPPAMGLVWADAATP
+119 APAVTLVWADAATP
-134 DTPLSPQP
+134 DTPLDPQP
-142 VPNLTFC
+142 VSNISFC
-149 AQNLAGRQLVA
+149 AQNLAGRHLVVWSQLDTSTA
-160 WAQVEDETNVPA
+160 IPP
-172 LWLFTRTGV
+172 LWLLTRTGV
-181 PNYATIPLLSPKVAL
+181 PYNTAVEVLDQKFAVDIA
-196 NIKPATDTPVT
+196 PAVGDPVT
-207 VSGDHVDSAFEA
+207 LAADHLDESLNAA
-219 SKVKVGE
+219 KVKAGE
-226 SITLTISTKACD
+226 SIMLTVTTKDC
-238 GTPEGN
+238 GGEPEGN
-244 APFVIRRKDAENRQ
+244 VDFVITRGDAQNRQ
-258 GVVNNANPVRVG
+258 GVVNNAAPVRVG
-270 DTELTTTQ
+270 NTELTTTAM
-278 TEYRG
+278 EYHGTTNAEG
-283 VTDANGNAT
+283 VAT
-292 VVVTQKEGPG
+292 VVVTQANGPG
-302 VKTPLVV
+302 VKTPLIAHP
-309 SSVNFPALT
+309 SSAPALK
-318 AETAV
+318 ASVDV
-323 IFTTITSP
+323 IFTTLTSP
-331 DSDKASMYGHMI
+331 DSSSANMYGHMA
-343 ESATATLNGITYTF
+343 ETSTATVDGASYTF
-357 TRPKL
+357 YRPKL
-362 AAEASG
+362 AAETDSEDRTASIN
-368 ADKSVVDTNETW
+368 NETW
-380 ALFTWSGADNH
+380 AQFNWGHADAH

-397 AEQLVQMRHEHST
+397 ARQLEGLKIARGDLATT
-410 LETWT
+410 L
-415 GWPVAGDAEYWSSTK
+415 GWPVGLTSGDEEYWSSSQGSTATDHI
-430 NQLSGYHAAVHM
+430 SIDM
-442 NSASVVRAADS
+442 RSRALTQMPDATQS
-453 DTLLVSCVDK
+453 LVSCVDK
-463 AQPAAHPQI
+463 APPAVTPKLVISADNFDS
-472 TLSPQGPYKA
+472 TVNAAKVK
-482 QVGESIDL
+482 VGEEIN
-490 TMTVVDR
+490 MKITVTDSA
-497 DTQKP
+497 TNKP
-502 LPYRYMELFID
+502 LPYRYFNVYLGDEQNRQNQKNADID
-513 PAKNRKGEHQDA
+513 SGHQWTD
-525 WDNLRVTVDSEGMSA
+525 DPVIITNLEGSDG
-540 SSPEHYTGVTDVN
+540 HYHGVTDAN
-553 GQAHLTLKHNSGLG
+553 GQFSLVLTQDKGAG
-567 VETPIRIVM
+567 VLTPVRVVLF
-576 PDDEGGNVELSFSV
+576 DGTEATQNV

-595 TSPDVD
+595 
-601 GANMWGHMRGV
+601 
-612 VDAGNLYKRPLLAV
+612 
-626 EASHKDG
+626 
-633 QFSENNEEWATFNSV
+633 
-648 ASATAQCGVGQVPDQ
+648 
-663 SSLAHLYSEHA
+663 
-674 GGQMESEHGWPTEDY
+674 
-689 FIAADSD
+689 
-696 ASGTVHVNLENGDSG
+696 
-711 KFTDT
+711 
-716 PNYLTCSA
+716 
-724 NEMVAV
+724 
-730 LDVYFN
+730 
-736 DDPVIKN
+736 
-743 ADAKVGEQV
+743 
-752 KMNIHSRNALN
+752 
-763 GMAIGNTDFTI
+763 
-774 TMANG
+774 
-779 RRRDGLTTGFTDTS
+779 
-793 NGEMQFDDV
+793 
-802 GYVAGQVYHGITDAN
+802 
-817 GDATIILTQKK
+817 
-828 GVGLLTPLNIA
+828 
-839 PVDSL
+839 
-844 ISTPVSRS
+844 
-852 VKFTVATSPD
+852 
-862 TPAAKM
+862 
-868 WGHMADTITV
+868 
-878 GDWTF
+878 
-883 ERPKLAGEVSNPL
+883 
-896 RTQDE
+896 
-901 SNETWARVAHSDAVG
+901 
-916 NPDAGGCA
+916 
-924 ANRLPRIDQLEALYN
+924 
-939 ANSGGKIHSIQGWPT
+939 
-954 YLNYWSST
+954 
-962 YQSATTWKLIALT
+962 
-975 NGSEFA
+975 
-981 NSNVS
+981 
-986 IYASCLASDNPVAAS
+986 
-1001 ITIEPVNPSQWYDGS
+1001 
-1016 DVHAVKVKKG
+1016 
-1026 ETMQLKVTVKDVSGN
+1026 
-1041 PIPEAPFVLTRGDGY
+1041 
-1056 DRRGEKYTAQDGD
+1056 
-1069 DLQGIVTPVVIDGES
+1069 
-1084 LAWTTT
+1084 
-1090 KMGSQT
+1090 
-1096 GTDGTRIISV
+1096 
-1106 TRPDTHGTRTA
+1106 
-1117 INATLYE
+1117 
-1124 NAAVSASID
+1124 
-1133 TIFTV
+1133 
-1138 VTSPDVSVARMW
+1138 
-1150 GHMAPSLTAADGAVY
+1150 
-1165 QRPLLYAEL
+1165 
-1174 SSTDN
+1174 
-1179 TASKQETNETWA
+1179 
-1191 VFHGPASEGANP
+1191 
-1203 ARCAAGYYPAVE
+1203 
-1215 ALDTLYQAHSG
+1215 
-1226 NAMETTY
+1226 
-1233 GWPTQKHSYIAADT
+1233 
-1247 DGSTTA
+1247 
-1253 HVNLATGADSTFS
+1253 
-1266 GTEPNYLSCSGN
+1266 
-1278 ELVTSLD
+1278 
-1285 VYFNGDESL
+1285 
-1294 RNAVAKV
+1294 
-1301 GEQITMN
+1301 
-1308 VHSVNALNGLSVPNA
+1308 
-1323 SFTVTMSH
+1323 
-1331 GKNRDN
+1331 
-1337 ATTGFTDPSDGT
+1337 
-1349 LVMGGTPFGS
+1349 
-1359 SQASMTYQGM
+1359 
-1369 TDAEGNATLV
+1369 
-1379 IEQPQGVGL
+1379 
-1388 LTPLSVLPVNSLITT
+1388 
-1403 PVNRSVKFTVATSPD
+1403 TSPD

-1644 IGGMTGENCSK
+1644 IGGMTGENGSK

-1772 RPGGAMNTQQGW
+1772 RPGGAMNTQQCW

-1958 LPVIFTVVTSPDTPK
+1958 LPVIFSVVTSPDTPK

-2476 DGSSGGGMVL
+2476 DGSSGGGRYSHRL
-2486 TSVAPSTGSMTF
+2486 RRLR
-2498 NCTVSSCTSY
+2498 
-2508 WYGITDEDGKAQLEV
+2508 AQ
-2523 TQDDSRGLRTP
+2523 
-2534 LQAMLVDDPL
+2534 
-2544 TVSDMDV
+2544 
-2551 IFTVIT
+2551 
-2557 SPDSDKAKYW
+2557 
-2567 GHMPETVTNSAGVK
+2567 
-2581 FRRPLLAAEMT
+2581 
-2592 SNSGTYL
+2592 
-2599 VNNET
+2599 
-2604 WPLVTA
+2604 
-2610 ANTEKAGATGCDAE
+2610 
-2624 YQPLSGD
+2624 
-2631 LQTLY
+2631 
-2636 SDNPN
+2636 
-2641 GAIGTNYGWPVA
+2641 
-2653 GNKSWWAADRA
+2653 
-2664 PNTGYYQFINLN
+2664 
-2676 SGGKGTASSSTA
+2676 
-2688 TGAQVCLVEPRT
+2688 
-2700 STPASITLTSTA
+2700 
-2712 MDSAKNAAVV
+2712 
-2722 AKGSAM
+2722 
-2728 PLTVTVKDSSG
+2728 
-2739 NPVANVGFTL
+2739 
-2749 SRGDSKNRAGMVI
+2749 
-2762 TDGDVAADAG
+2762 
-2772 ADDLM
+2772 
-2777 LKELTPASASQSMT
+2777 
-2791 TTGIVFTG
+2791 
-2799 TTGSDGTATFTLNQD
+2799 
-2814 KSLGLKTPLTVK
+2814 
-2826 VTDNTTL
+2826 
-2833 HASLDVIFMVLT
+2833 
-2845 SPDTDKALFWGNMS
+2845 
-2859 DTTSVN
+2859 
-2865 GKTLHRPWLQAEML
+2865 
-2879 SGVTPVFTNGV
+2879 
-2890 HANNEYWAMAHT
+2890 
-2902 VDNTKWDIAKQCGS
+2902 
-2916 LSKAPDN
+2916 
-2923 NDLLTLYHSISSLGW
+2923 
-2938 PTQGYPYLS
+2938 
-2947 KSTSSG
+2947 
-2953 GMYCGVDENTK
+2953 
-2964 SQNCAIKPA
+2964 
-2973 GSAGYATCVE
+2973 

>member
-1 MDRNRQV
+1 MKSKKCV
-8 NKVVHFLLTL
+8 GFLPWLLLCALSLTP
-18 LIMFAVSIA
+18 FF
-27 PAQALL
+27 AQAVRSS
-33 KGGTWQE
+33 GAWQE
-40 LNSVTGAV
+40 LTEQTAAINGTPPQADSVT
-48 NGTAPLADGAIIPL
+48 IPV
-62 YQGSTLL
+62 YQGSVQLRS
-69 DPSKTHDIEFS
+69 DAANPVDYSAKPSQF
-80 AMPRDFSADATS
+80 S
-92 TSMRAV
+92 TSDAGSALTLT
-98 NSTDTEGD
+98 NPHDTEGD
-106 LFSDPPTIAWENR
+106 IFAVPPLVWQAERAPTVT
-119 QPPAMGLVWADAATP
+119 LVWADAATP
-134 DTPLSPQP
+134 DTPLDPQP
-142 VPNLTFC
+142 VSNISFC
-149 AQNLAGRQLVA
+149 AQNLAGRHLAVWSQLDTSTA
-160 WAQVEDETNVPA
+160 IPP
-172 LWLFTRTGV
+172 LWLLTRTGV
-181 PNYATIPLLSPKVAL
+181 PYNTAVEVLDQKFAVDIA
-196 NIKPATDTPVT
+196 PAVGDPVT
-207 VSGDHVDSAFEA
+207 LAADHLDESLNAA
-219 SKVKVGE
+219 KVKAGE
-226 SITLTISTKACD
+226 SIMLTVTTKDC
-238 GTPEGN
+238 GGEPEGN
-244 APFVIRRKDAENRQ
+244 VDFVITRGEAQNRQ
-258 GVVNNANPVRVG
+258 GVVNNAAPVRVG
-270 DTELTTTQ
+270 NTELTTTA
-278 TEYRG
+278 TEYHGTTNAEG
-283 VTDANGNAT
+283 VAT
-292 VVVTQKEGPG
+292 VVVTQANGPG
-302 VKTPLVV
+302 VKTPLIAHP
-309 SSVNFPALT
+309 SSAPALK
-318 AETAV
+318 ASVDV
-323 IFTTITSP
+323 IFTTLTSP
-331 DSDKASMYGHMI
+331 DSSSANMYGHMA
-343 ESATATLNGITYTF
+343 ETSTATVDGASYTF
-357 TRPKL
+357 YRPKL
-362 AAEASG
+362 AAETDGEDRTASIN
-368 ADKSVVDTNETW
+368 NETW
-380 ALFTWSGADNH
+380 AQFNWGHADAH

-397 AEQLVQMRHEHST
+397 ARQLEGLKIARGDLATT
-410 LETWT
+410 L
-415 GWPVAGDAEYWSSTK
+415 GWPVGLTSGDEEYWSSSQGSTATDHISIDMRSRSLT
-430 NQLSGYHAAVHM
+430 QMPDATQS
-442 NSASVVRAADS
+442 
-453 DTLLVSCVDK
+453 LVSCVDK
-463 AQPAAHPQI
+463 APPAVTPKLVISADNFDS
-472 TLSPQGPYKA
+472 TVNAAKVK
-482 QVGESIDL
+482 VGEEIN
-490 TMTVVDR
+490 MKITVTDSA
-497 DTQKP
+497 TNKP
-502 LPYRYMELFID
+502 LPYRYFNVYLGDEQNRQNQKNADID
-513 PAKNRKGEHQDA
+513 SGHQWTD
-525 WDNLRVTVDSEGMSA
+525 DPVIITNLAGSDG
-540 SSPEHYTGVTDVN
+540 HYHGVTDAN
-553 GQAHLTLKHNSGLG
+553 GQFSLVLTQDKGAG
-567 VETPIRIVM
+567 VLTPVRVVLF
-576 PDDEGGNVELSFSV
+576 DGTEATQNV

-595 TSPDVD
+595 TSPDV
-601 GANMWGHMRGV
+601 AQARMWGHMQGV
-612 VDAGNLYKRPLLAV
+612 VEAGNIYKRPLLAE
-626 EASHKDG
+626 EAAQDTGSE
-633 QFSENNEEWATFNSV
+633 FENNEYWATFNSV
-648 ASATAQCGVGQVPDQ
+648 TAATNQCGTGQVP
-663 SSLAHLYSEHA
+663 
-674 GGQMESEHGWPTEDY
+674 GQ
-689 FIAADSD
+689 
-696 ASGTVHVNLENGDSG
+696 
-711 KFTDT
+711 
-716 PNYLTCSA
+716 
-724 NEMVAV
+724 
-730 LDVYFN
+730 
-736 DDPVIKN
+736 
-743 ADAKVGEQV
+743 
-752 KMNIHSRNALN
+752 
-763 GMAIGNTDFTI
+763 
-774 TMANG
+774 
-779 RRRDGLTTGFTDTS
+779 
-793 NGEMQFDDV
+793 
-802 GYVAGQVYHGITDAN
+802 
-817 GDATIILTQKK
+817 
-828 GVGLLTPLNIA
+828 LL
-839 PVDSL
+839 
-844 ISTPVSRS
+844 
-852 VKFTVATSPD
+852 
-862 TPAAKM
+862 
-868 WGHMADTITV
+868 
-878 GDWTF
+878 
-883 ERPKLAGEVSNPL
+883 
-896 RTQDE
+896 
-901 SNETWARVAHSDAVG
+901 
-916 NPDAGGCA
+916 
-924 ANRLPRIDQLEALYN
+924 
-939 ANSGGKIHSIQGWPT
+939 
-954 YLNYWSST
+954 
-962 YQSATTWKLIALT
+962 
-975 NGSEFA
+975 
-981 NSNVS
+981 
-986 IYASCLASDNPVAAS
+986 
-1001 ITIEPVNPSQWYDGS
+1001 
-1016 DVHAVKVKKG
+1016 
-1026 ETMQLKVTVKDVSGN
+1026 
-1041 PIPEAPFVLTRGDGY
+1041 
-1056 DRRGEKYTAQDGD
+1056 
-1069 DLQGIVTPVVIDGES
+1069 
-1084 LAWTTT
+1084 
-1090 KMGSQT
+1090 
-1096 GTDGTRIISV
+1096 
-1106 TRPDTHGTRTA
+1106 
-1117 INATLYE
+1117 
-1124 NAAVSASID
+1124 
-1133 TIFTV
+1133 
-1138 VTSPDVSVARMW
+1138 
-1150 GHMAPSLTAADGAVY
+1150 
-1165 QRPLLYAEL
+1165 
-1174 SSTDN
+1174 
-1179 TASKQETNETWA
+1179 
-1191 VFHGPASEGANP
+1191 
-1203 ARCAAGYYPAVE
+1203 
-1215 ALDTLYQAHSG
+1215 LDTLYQAHSG

-1253 HVNLATGADSTFS
+1253 HVNLATGADSMFS
-1266 GTEPNYLSCSGN
+1266 GAEPNYLSCSGN

-1403 PVNRSVKFTVATSPD
+1403 PINRSVKFTVPTSPD

-1431 LTVGDMKFQRPKL
+1431 LTVGGMEFQRPKL

-1506 GWPTEYDYW
+1506 GWPTTYDYW

-1558 TIEPVDAALWYNANS
+1558 TIEPVDPALWYNANS

-1644 IGGMTGENCSK
+1644 IGGMTGENGSK
-1655 IINVTRPDTHGT
+1655 IINVTRQDAHGT

-1676 DNASATAS
+1676 NNASATAS
-1684 IDTIFTVVTSPDSDK
+1684 IDT
-1699 AKMWGHMPETT
+1699 
-1710 TAANGEVFK
+1710 
-1719 RPLLSAEIASGVTH
+1719 
-1733 GDNTENNEAWGIV
+1733 
-1746 DFEMANDAC
+1746 
-1755 GAGYVPTLADMQ
+1755 
-1767 SLYDA
+1767 
-1772 RPGGAMNTQQGW
+1772 
-1784 PLDGKNYQD
+1784 
-1793 STADLSRSTQNRY
+1793 
-1806 VKSINLRDGGVGS
+1806 
-1819 LLWNEQLY
+1819 
-1827 FVCLQNAHPAATQIT
+1827 
-1842 LTSPVYNDSD
+1842 
-1852 GFAKA
+1852 
-1857 KVGETI
+1857 
-1863 PVIITTRDA
+1863 
-1872 QGNPAADTPVIFTRG
+1872 
-1887 DSVGR
+1887 
-1892 ANQEVNSS
+1892 
-1900 AAADI
+1900 
-1905 QINHSDGRSSG
+1905 
-1916 ANYYT
+1916 
-1921 ATGAD
+1921 
-1926 GTLTLNI
+1926 
-1933 SQDSGAGFKTPLTAA
+1933 
-1948 IEHNGVTSAP
+1948 
-1958 LPVIFTVVTSPDTPK
+1958 IFTVVTSPDTPK

-2222 AQTDAQGQVTFTLAQ
+2222 AQTDALGQVTFTLAQ

-2259 SKDAIFTVV
+2259 SKGAIFTVV

-2476 DGSSGGGMVL
+2476 DGSSGGGGMIL

-2498 NCTVSSCTSY
+2498 NCTASSCTSY
-2508 WYGITDEDGKAQLEV
+2508 WYGMTDENGKAQLEV

-2664 PNTGYYQFINLN
+2664 PNTAYYQFINLN

-2947 KSTSSG
+2947 KSSSSG

-2973 GSAGYATCVE
+2973 GTAGYATCVE

>member
-134 DTPLSPQP
+134 DTSLSPQP

-172 LWLFTRTGV
+172 LWLFTNTGV

-196 NIKPATDTPVT
+196 NIKPAVSDPVS
-207 VSGDHVDSAFEA
+207 VSGDHVDASFEA

-226 SITLTISTKACD
+226 SITLTVTTKACD
-238 GTPEGN
+238 GEPAIN
-244 APFVIRRKDAENRQ
+244 APFVIRREDAINRQ

-270 DTELTTTQ
+270 NTELTTAQ
-278 TEYRG
+278 TEYHG
-283 VTDANGNAT
+283 VTDGQGNAT
-292 VVVTQKEGPG
+292 VVVTQENGPG
-302 VKTPLVV
+302 VKTRLIV
-309 SSVNFPALT
+309 SSQNYPTLT
-318 AETAV
+318 DNVDV

-380 ALFTWSGADNH
+380 ALFDWNGADNH
-391 CDILPD
+391 CNILPD

-410 LETWT
+410 LATYT
-415 GWPVAGDAEYWSSTK
+415 GWPATDDAEYWSSTK
-430 NQLSGYHAAVHM
+430 DQMSGYHAAVHM

-513 PAKNRKGEHQDA
+513 SAKNRKGEHQDA

-779 RRRDGLTTGFTDTS
+779 KRRDGLTTGFTDTS

-1026 ETMQLKVTVKDVSGN
+1026 ETMQLKVTVKDASGN

-1215 ALDTLYQAHSG
+1215 ALDSLYSKYPSRTINTAQ
-1226 NAMETTY
+1226 
-1233 GWPTQKHSYIAADT
+1233 GWPVYYSYWSGSNSTSFSSGAKLDFYYAVDLA
-1247 DGSTTA
+1247 DGSRRSENSATSTA
-1253 HVNLATGADSTFS
+1253 WQ
-1266 GTEPNYLSCSGN
+1266 Y
-1278 ELVTSLD
+1278 
-1285 VYFNGDESL
+1285 
-1294 RNAVAKV
+1294 
-1301 GEQITMN
+1301 QIC
-1308 VHSVNALNGLSVPNA
+1308 
-1323 SFTVTMSH
+1323 
-1331 GKNRDN
+1331 
-1337 ATTGFTDPSDGT
+1337 ATT
-1349 LVMGGTPFGS
+1349 
-1359 SQASMTYQGM
+1359 
-1369 TDAEGNATLV
+1369 
-1379 IEQPQGVGL
+1379 
-1388 LTPLSVLPVNSLITT
+1388 
-1403 PVNRSVKFTVATSPD
+1403 
-1418 TPEAQMWGHMADT
+1418 
-1431 LTVGDMKFQRPKL
+1431 
-1444 AAEATAATRTQE
+1444 
-1456 QDNETWARVSHADAL
+1456 
-1471 NNPNA
+1471 
-1476 GGCEAGHL
+1476 
-1484 PRADQLA
+1484 
-1491 ALYASSDGNKIHTVS
+1491 
-1506 GWPTEYDYW
+1506 
-1515 SSTFASAA
+1515 
-1523 TWQAVSLAAGGYT
+1523 
-1536 ASGDASD
+1536 
-1543 YVSCLVSKNPTAASI
+1543 
-1558 TIEPVDAALWYNANS
+1558 
-1573 EHAVKVKKGDTL
+1573 
-1585 QLKVTVKDA
+1585 
-1594 SGNPLP
+1594 PLP
-1600 QAPFVLSRGDG
+1600 Q
-1611 YTRQGEKHI
+1611 
-1620 AGSGDGIVSA
+1620 
-1630 VVIDGDSLNDTATK
+1630 
-1644 IGGMTGENCSK
+1644 
-1655 IINVTRPDTHGT
+1655 
-1667 KVAITAALY
+1667 
-1676 DNASATAS
+1676 
-1684 IDTIFTVVTSPDSDK
+1684 
-1699 AKMWGHMPETT
+1699 
-1710 TAANGEVFK
+1710 
-1719 RPLLSAEIASGVTH
+1719 
-1733 GDNTENNEAWGIV
+1733 
-1746 DFEMANDAC
+1746 
-1755 GAGYVPTLADMQ
+1755 
-1767 SLYDA
+1767 
-1772 RPGGAMNTQQGW
+1772 
-1784 PLDGKNYQD
+1784 
-1793 STADLSRSTQNRY
+1793 
-1806 VKSINLRDGGVGS
+1806 
-1819 LLWNEQLY
+1819 
-1827 FVCLQNAHPAATQIT
+1827 ATQIT
-1842 LTSPVYNDSD
+1842 LTSPQAMDDAIQAV
-1852 GFAKA
+1852 KA
-1857 KVGETI
+1857 KNSESI
-1863 PVIITTRDA
+1863 PLLITTTDAMGNPVPYATFSLKRDA
-1872 QGNPAADTPVIFTRG
+1872 GKARNPDYNKFVATNGTNMTVTPLTGAQQQFYYAT
-1887 DSVGR
+1887 SVLTG
-1892 ANQEVNSS
+1892 
-1900 AAADI
+1900 
-1905 QINHSDGRSSG
+1905 
-1916 ANYYT
+1916 

-1926 GTLTLNI
+1926 GTLALTLAEPGGIGLKN
-1933 SQDSGAGFKTPLTAA
+1933 QLTANLNDTPTA
-1948 IEHNGVTSAP
+1948 TSS
-1958 LPVIFTVVTSPDTPK
+1958 LPVVFTVLTSPDSDK
-1973 ANYWGHMAET
+1973 ANMYGHMPETFTASNGAEFK
-1983 LTDSSGVAYRRP
+1983 RP
-1995 LLASEFSATPGKTLT
+1995 LVEGEPSSEAHTDTYF
-2010 IANGY
+2010 
-2015 YDKGET
+2015 ET
-2021 WGMITVDK
+2021 NENWIMV
-2029 AWNGTGGGCG
+2029 NSFNTGNYGGCPMNQMAAIDDFTALYNDHPSG
-2039 RDTLPT
+2039 KVATDIGLP
-2045 VANLQTLYGTYPD
+2045 VGK
-2058 NAMRSRNGWPMT
+2058 R
-2070 SSGNNN
+2070 
-2076 VSRYWWAGDY
+2076 WWAGDY

-2134 TLTLAGQDETTGSAK
+2134 TLTLAGQDETTGIAK

-2186 NSATSSSSI
+2186 NSATSSSSV

-2581 FRRPLLAAEMT
+2581 FRRPLLAAKMT

-2799 TTGSDGTATFTLNQD
+2799 TTSSDGTATFTLNQD